1 MSRPHPL
8 TAHSEREWAQAWA
21 AEQRAMDALNSQRG
35 SWLPNVVEARDWGAI
50 KFTSGRPGHAGATGQ
65 AAVDSVAVFHPDL
78 TDKTVRSEILHAMRD
93 RPPVQRVLGFGF
105 REHHLRGAVI
115 GAIAGAVVAA
125 GVLAFLGGGAVIVLV
140 AAIVGLVL
148 GVVLG
153 TAITHYRFLV
163 RRREVLSNMQHV
175 RRIAMGRVRPAVP
188 RAWTRVVEA
197 ATKVDVQLAGRPQ
210 PDPQTRRAVH
220 QAVWEAAVLVQQSSD
235 HTGLEVLVQELSS
248 LADRLEAGRGS
259 GRGH

>member
-8 TAHSEREWAQAWA
+8 TAHSEREWAQAWE

-78 TDKTVRSEILHAMRD
+78 TDRATRSAILHALRD
-93 RPPVQRVLGFGF
+93 RPPVQRVLGFGL

-115 GAIAGAVVAA
+115 GAIAGAVAAA
-125 GVLAFLGGGAVIVLV
+125 GLSALLGVGAVVVLV
-140 AAIVGLVL
+140 AAIIGLVAGL
-148 GVVLG
+148 VIG
-153 TAITHYRFLV
+153 TAIAHYRFKV
-163 RRREVLSNMQHV
+163 HRREVLSNIDHV
-175 RRIAMGRVRPAVP
+175 RRITMGKARPAAP
-188 RAWTRVVEA
+188 TAWSQVVEA
-197 ATKVDVQLAGRPQ
+197 ATQVDVQLANRPQ

-220 QAVWEAAVLVQQSSD
+220 MALWEAAVLVQQSSD
-235 HTGLEVLVQELSS
+235 HTGLEVLVEELSS
-248 LADRLEAGRGS
+248 LASRLGAGRG
-259 GRGH
+259 